1 MIYNPYFEKYGIDA
15 IVMPMGVTAEDYAEG
30 FRSLF
35 RLTNIRG
42 ALITMPHKITT
53 IPLLDE
59 VSCHETY
66 QKFRSRCA
74 RPMSGAPRLSS
85 SISAAVARCD
95 TGSRCLMS
103 SKNVVSLIGQ
113 NSRLRATPSLRM
125 CGSSAAA
132 DLPRPTAASR
142 NKIQNLVSR

>member
-15 IVMPMGVTAEDYAEG
+15 IVMSVTAEDYAEV

-42 ALITMPHKITT
+42 ALITMLHKITT

-66 QKFRSRCA
+66 EKFGSRCA
-74 RPMSGAPRLSS
+74 RQMSGAPRLVDQRRSC
-85 SISAAVARCD
+85 AV
-95 TGSRCLMS
+95 
-103 SKNVVSLIGQ
+103 
-113 NSRLRATPSLRM
+113 
-125 CGSSAAA
+125 
-132 DLPRPTAASR
+132 
-142 NKIQNLVSR
+142 